1 MILEAL
7 FRLPQLRNRLVHANA
22 FRRWNAAGP
31 VQRGPVLPHRGREAG
46 SEGGQNHLGFP
57 LSTAGRLDFIRLKMR
72 AFGHGLSLSG
82 AEACKMG
89 RTDVVGMDKV
99 QLEAGG
105 RDPVTKTIPLPRTRA
120 INSNRRLAGANSM
133 AEKVA
138 S

>member
-1 MILEAL
+1 MEHLGRTVQWGTGLWQSE
-7 FRLPQLRNRLVHANA
+7 
-22 FRRWNAAGP
+22 RRD
-31 VQRGPVLPHRGREAG
+31 AG

-72 AFGHGLSLSG
+72 AFGPGSSLPG
-82 AEACKMG
+82 AEGCEMG
-89 RTDVVGMDKV
+89 RTNVAGVDKV
-99 QLEAGG
+99 HLEAGG